1 MLLNVPTAPGEFLD
15 KLTILEIKVARIA
28 DAAKLANVRRELDLM
43 RRTWEASPLAS
54 SNVGGLVSQ
63 LRTVNE
69 ALWDIEDRI
78 GDKELA
84 REVLISNFM
93 NKPGVILPSDTAMR
107 ADLDA
112 FITDTYRRFL
122 VRDPSE
128 AERTWF
134 RNMIAADPNITSE
147 LVYYA
152 FALSNEH
159 LYY

>member
-1 MLLNVPTAPGEFLD
+1 MLLQVQTSPGEFLD

-78 GDKELA
+78 REKEAAATFDAEFVELA
-84 REVLISNFM
+84 RSVYRTNDRRAALKRELNVLL
-93 NKPGVILPSDTAMR
+93 GSDLIEEKSYKA
-107 ADLDA
+107 
-112 FITDTYRRFL
+112 Y
-122 VRDPSE
+122 
-128 AERTWF
+128 
-134 RNMIAADPNITSE
+134 
-147 LVYYA
+147 
-152 FALSNEH
+152 
-159 LYY
+159 